1 VRVALDGPIRERIV
15 SVAESLTPEVLA
27 KVRKLLGELRLD
39 GWLLFDFHGMNPV
52 ATRVL
57 GVGGLATRRLFVL
70 LPATGRPIALAHAI
84 EQHRVAGLPGEV
96 RTYAAWRQL
105 EEQLSRLVSGKRLAM
120 EYSAKDAVPYL
131 DRVPTGVIELVRA
144 SGAEI
149 VSSSELVTA
158 LAARWTP
165 EELANHRRAAQ
176 LVKEVAL
183 AAFERVRTWFAQG
196 QQPTEQGLQRW
207 VMEAFEKAGLHTN
220 EPPIVG
226 SGAHAA
232 NPHHDP
238 MAMPDTPIATGQ
250 VLLLDLWAGTQ
261 VDTVYADQTWMAFI
275 GGAPPTEVAHVFDV
289 VRDARDSTVAA
300 LADRW
305 KEGWSVTGASL
316 DDTARK
322 VITTAGYGE
331 YFVHRTGHSIDKE
344 LHGSGPH
351 LDNYETHDDRKLMAG
366 VGFSIE
372 PGIYLP
378 GRFGVR
384 SEINVYLREDGPEVT
399 PDGPQQQIV
408 PIAVPG

>member
-1 VRVALDGPIRERIV
+1 VRVALDPIRECTV
-15 SVAESLTPEVLA
+15 SVAERLTPEILA
-27 KVRKLLGELRLD
+27 KVRQMLVELKLD

-70 LPATGRPIALAHAI
+70 LPAAGRPIAVAHAI

-105 EEQLSRLVSGKRLAM
+105 EEQLTRLVSGKRLAM

-131 DRVPTGVIELVRA
+131 DRVPTGVIELIRA
-144 SGAEI
+144 SGAEV

-165 EELANHRRAAQ
+165 EELDQHRRAAR

-183 AAFERVRTWFAQG
+183 AAFERVRTWCAAG
-196 QQPTEQGLQRW
+196 QEPTEQGLQRW
-207 VMEAFEKAGLHTN
+207 VMEAFEQAGLRTN
-220 EPPIVG
+220 EPPIVA
-226 SGAHAA
+226 SGEHAA

-238 MAMPDTPIATGQ
+238 MAQSDTVLATGQ
-250 VLLLDLWAGTQ
+250 VLLLDLWAGMEI
-261 VDTVYADQTWMAFI
+261 DTVYADQTWMAFV
-275 GGAPPTEVAHVFDV
+275 GGAPPTEVAHAFDV
-289 VRDARDSTVAA
+289 VRDARDRTVAM

-305 KEGWSVTGASL
+305 REGWSVTGAEL
-316 DDTARK
+316 DDVARK
-322 VITTAGYGE
+322 VITTAGYGDS
-331 YFVHRTGHSIDKE
+331 FVHRTGHSIDRE

-366 VGFSIE
+366 VGFSVE
-372 PGIYLP
+372 PGIYLH

-384 SEINVYLREDGPEVT
+384 TEINVYLGDDGPEVT
-399 PDGPQQQIV
+399 PDGPQQEIV
-408 PIAVPG
+408 QIAVAS

>member
-1 VRVALDGPIRERIV
+1 MAFDSSIREHIV
-15 SVAESLTPEVLA
+15 SVAESLTPDVLA
-27 KVRKLLGELRLD
+27 KVRKMLADLKLD

-70 LPATGRPIALAHAI
+70 LPASGRPIAVAHAI

-105 EEQLSRLVSGKRLAM
+105 DEQLSRLVSGKRLAM

-131 DRVPTGVIELVRA
+131 DRVPAGVVELVRA
-144 SGAEI
+144 AGATV

-158 LAARWTP
+158 LAARWTTQ
-165 EELANHRRAAQ
+165 ELDNHRRAAR
-176 LVKEVAL
+176 LVKEIAL
-183 AAFERVRTWFAQG
+183 AAFERVRSWFAEG

-207 VMEAFEKAGLHTN
+207 VMEAFGQAGLRTN

-238 MAMPDTPIATGQ
+238 MGQADTIIAKGQ
-250 VLLLDLWAGTQ
+250 VLLLDLWAGTEI
-261 VDTVYADQTWMAFI
+261 DTVYADQTWMAFV

-289 VRDARDSTVAA
+289 VRDARDRAVAV

-305 KEGWSVTGASL
+305 REGGPVTGAEL
-316 DDTARK
+316 DDAARQ
-322 VITTAGYGE
+322 VITTAGFGD
-331 YFVHRTGHSIDKE
+331 YFVHRTGHSIDRE

-351 LDNYETHDDRKLMAG
+351 LDNYETHDDRKLLAG
-366 VGFSIE
+366 VGFSVE

-384 SEINVYLREDGPEVT
+384 SEINVYLRDDGPEVT
-399 PDGPQQQIV
+399 PDGPQQEMV
-408 PIAVPG
+408 RIAV